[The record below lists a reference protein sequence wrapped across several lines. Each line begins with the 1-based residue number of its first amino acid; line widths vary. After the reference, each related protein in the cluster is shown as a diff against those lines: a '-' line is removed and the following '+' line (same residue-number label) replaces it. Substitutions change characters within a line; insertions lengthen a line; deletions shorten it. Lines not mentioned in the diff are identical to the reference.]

1 MQMSIFD
8 GNIDYKMK
16 KPIRL
21 IEFFAGYGS
30 QSKALEELKEW
41 GVVFQH
47 WKICEW
53 AVRSIQAYKDL
64 HFENDNTDYSKDYP
78 QEVII
83 NRLARWGISA
93 NYNEPMTKE
102 QIKRLGEKEQRKIYN
117 NIIATHNLVN
127 IQQVRGKD
135 LKIEETEKYDYFLT
149 YSFPC
154 FTADSLVLT
163 KCGYK
168 RICDVSCEDLV
179 LSHDNK
185 YHRVKSVFNNGFH
198 DVYKINAMGV
208 DEIKTTINHRFYVR
222 EKHHKGHKWTRY
234 FGEPKWKELKDLT
247 KNDYLGISINQECRA
262 IVSNKLPTQN
272 EHFWW
277 IIGRYLGDGWIR
289 QQGGII
295 ICCGKNKLEEITY
308 HLDKLDWHY
317 TIAEERTIYKI
328 HISKKVLSDY
338 VSQFGCGAGNKHLTQ
353 DILDLPVWYLEY
365 FIQGYMSADGCFTNG
380 VYKATSISRELIYG
394 IAQCVAKV
402 YKTPYRIYAIEPP
415 KTKIIED
422 RLVNQNKWYQLVFKT
437 KKCKQDKAFY
447 EDGYIWYPIKT
458 IEYIGKNNVYDIE
471 VENSHSFTIQNT
483 IVHNCQDLSKAGFQ
497 KGMGKGSGTRSGMLW
512 EVERILDELN
522 EEQSQLPKVLLMENV
537 PDVIGTGAI
546 KDFSKWLAKLEQ
558 LGYKCYWKVLN
569 SKNFGIP
576 QNRERCFMVSILG
589 DYFYSFPQEIKLNYK
604 LIDVL
609 ENKVDEKYYL
619 SKKALNG
626 KLNTNFKVSTLE
638 CVLPQEDGCC
648 RTLCARDYKDPKC
661 VIEPIACEIR
671 TDEGIRTFEDN
682 VMGTLRTIDACGSKH
697 IIEPTLKEKLCDR
710 LVESGLLKVGDVI
723 NHSYTNGLNGKNPNS
738 RQTLSDYIESQNG
751 ICNTLTTRP
760 DVLGIAVDDLTT
772 KNKRLVQMVEDGKI
786 NINKCE
792 AIDIFN
798 QSTHEEMHTIKT
810 NIDKGNMT
818 AITQNLRIRKL
829 TPKECF
835 RLMGIKDTDFE
846 KIAENQSNSSLYH
859 LAGDSIVV
867 PVLVAIFGQMID
879 GFDFNEYIT
888 KFYKDMSYEQRER
901 KSE

>member
-1 MQMSIFD
+1 MSIFD

-64 HFENDNTDYSKDYP
+64 HFKNDNTDYSKDYP

-135 LKIEETEKYDYFLT
+135 LKIEETEKCDYFLT

-154 FTADSLVLT
+154 
-163 KCGYK
+163 
-168 RICDVSCEDLV
+168 
-179 LSHDNK
+179 
-185 YHRVKSVFNNGFH
+185 
-198 DVYKINAMGV
+198 
-208 DEIKTTINHRFYVR
+208 
-222 EKHHKGHKWTRY
+222 
-234 FGEPKWKELKDLT
+234 
-247 KNDYLGISINQECRA
+247 
-262 IVSNKLPTQN
+262 
-272 EHFWW
+272 
-277 IIGRYLGDGWIR
+277 
-289 QQGGII
+289 
-295 ICCGKNKLEEITY
+295 
-308 HLDKLDWHY
+308 
-317 TIAEERTIYKI
+317 
-328 HISKKVLSDY
+328 
-338 VSQFGCGAGNKHLTQ
+338 
-353 DILDLPVWYLEY
+353 
-365 FIQGYMSADGCFTNG
+365 
-380 VYKATSISRELIYG
+380 
-394 IAQCVAKV
+394 
-402 YKTPYRIYAIEPP
+402 
-415 KTKIIED
+415 
-422 RLVNQNKWYQLVFKT
+422 
-437 KKCKQDKAFY
+437 
-447 EDGYIWYPIKT
+447 
-458 IEYIGKNNVYDIE
+458 
-471 VENSHSFTIQNT
+471 
-483 IVHNCQDLSKAGFQ
+483 QDLSKAGLQ
-497 KGMGKGSGTRSGMLW
+497 KGMGKDSGTRSGMLW

-522 EEQSQLPKVLLMENV
+522 EERNQLPKVLLMENV
-537 PDVIGTGAI
+537 SDVIGTGAI

-619 SKKALNG
+619 SQKALNE

-661 VIEPIACEIR
+661 AIEPIGCEIR

-697 IIEPTLKEKLCDR
+697 IIERDR

-772 KNKRLVQMVEDGKI
+772 KNKRLAQMVEDGKI

-846 KIAENQSNSSLYH
+846 KIAQNQSNSSLYH

-901 KSE
+901 KSEKG